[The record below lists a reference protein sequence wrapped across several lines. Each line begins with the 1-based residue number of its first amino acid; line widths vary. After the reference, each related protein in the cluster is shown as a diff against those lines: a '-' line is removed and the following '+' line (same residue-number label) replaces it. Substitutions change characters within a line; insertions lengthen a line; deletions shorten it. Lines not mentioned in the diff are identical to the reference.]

1 LFIKGGVKLL
11 SNISMSSS
19 EIIDVLCENL
29 NDGIWAFYVCYTPEG
44 AMNKE
49 KLWDYIN
56 QYHKDYQIENEKD
69 YEGKKILPSRYA
81 LDIMTARLEGAGL
94 ISFKAIGRVR
104 IYDVTDLGNV
114 LIKELEKRVEKNN

>member
-1 LFIKGGVKLL
+1 MKLL

-29 NDGIWAFYVCYTPEG
+29 NDGIWALRVLYAEG

-56 QYHKDYQIENEKD
+56 QYHKDYQLRM
-69 YEGKKILPSRYA
+69 KKIMRVKNTS
-81 LDIMTARLEGAGL
+81 I
-94 ISFKAIGRVR
+94 AICFGY
-104 IYDVTDLGNV
+104 YDCKT
-114 LIKELEKRVEKNN
+114 

>member
-1 LFIKGGVKLL
+1 MKVL

-29 NDGIWAFYVCYTPEG
+29 NDGIWALRVLYAEG

-104 IYDVTDLGNV
+104 IYDVTNLGNV

>member
-1 LFIKGGVKLL
+1 M

-29 NDGIWAFYVCYTPEG
+29 NDGIWALRVLYAEG

-49 KLWDYIN
+49 KLWDCIN
-56 QYHKDYQIENEKD
+56 QYHKDYQIENEKN
-69 YEGKKILPSRYA
+69 YEGKKILPSRYS

-94 ISFKAIGRVR
+94 ISVKAIGRVR
-104 IYDVTDLGNV
+104 ICDVTNLGFA
-114 LIKELEKRVEKNN
+114 LIKELEKKVEKNN

>member
-1 LFIKGGVKLL
+1 VKLL

-29 NDGIWAFYVCYTPEG
+29 NDGIWALRVLYAEG
-44 AMNKE
+44 AMKNKE

>member
-1 LFIKGGVKLL
+1 M

-29 NDGIWAFYVCYTPEG
+29 NDGIWALRVLYAEG

-56 QYHKDYQIENEKD
+56 QYHKDYQIENEKIMRV
-69 YEGKKILPSRYA
+69 KILPSRYA